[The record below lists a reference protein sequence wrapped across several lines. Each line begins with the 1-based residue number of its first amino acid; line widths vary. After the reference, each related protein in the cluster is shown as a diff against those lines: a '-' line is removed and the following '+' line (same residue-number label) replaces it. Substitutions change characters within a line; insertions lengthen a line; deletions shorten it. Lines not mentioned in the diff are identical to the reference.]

1 MRSKWIAST
10 GDLLKEICEDGDGD
24 DIDKP
29 VDEMIECANFTKHEF
44 QESLNKELL
53 EASIWHKPDA
63 II

>member
-29 VDEMIECANFTKHEF
+29 VDEMI
-44 QESLNKELL
+44 
-53 EASIWHKPDA
+53 
-63 II
+63 